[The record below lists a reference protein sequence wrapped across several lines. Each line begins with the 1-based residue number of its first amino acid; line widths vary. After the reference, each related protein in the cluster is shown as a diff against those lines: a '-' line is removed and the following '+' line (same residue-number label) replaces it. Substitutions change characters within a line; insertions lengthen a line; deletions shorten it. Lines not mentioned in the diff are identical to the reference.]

1 MTRGSTLAVRCTL
14 ALAVAAGALVGAC
27 AAPLPSTELPPA
39 RFIMPA
45 RGLTGLRDY
54 RGVVD
59 FRMRESGLD
68 QAAAAELALKA
79 QVDFVFLADRVDS
92 SADYGTTGFTN
103 QILFIAGASFPA
115 SQGGEVLGFN
125 LTAPVDPKLGAKEL
139 ISAIRDQDAIA
150 AVAGAS
156 QFASADDYALADAIE
171 VYDFGRQW
179 SERSGSS
186 LYLRALFLS
195 ADRFFSGFDVRP
207 DAELAAFDRMAA
219 GAHATLL
226 AGLGAP
232 GETKVIG
239 MNVGNPAQRM
249 LVFTTHVLARE
260 RQVGPVVDALRRGNS
275 YVSFDILGYVP
286 NFAFYAQHGD
296 ERVMMG
302 DEVELAQGVALRTE
316 LHDPAERI
324 VLLANGVEV
333 ASVENATQ
341 LEFAPKVP
349 AAYRI
354 EAYREGL
361 PWIYSNPVY
370 VR

>member
-1 MTRGSTLAVRCTL
+1 MRCTL
-14 ALAVAAGALVGAC
+14 ALAVAVGSLVGGC

-68 QAAAAELALKA
+68 QVAAAELALKA
-79 QVDFVFLADRVDS
+79 QIDFVFLADRADS

-103 QILFIAGASFPA
+103 QILFIAGASFPVE

-125 LTAPVDPKLGAKEL
+125 LTAPVDPRLGAKEL
-139 ISAIRDQDAIA
+139 ITAIRDQGAIA
-150 AVAGAS
+150 AVVGAS
-156 QFASADDYALADAIE
+156 LFASADDYALADAME
-171 VYDFGRQW
+171 VYNFGRLW
-179 SERSGSS
+179 SGRSGSA
-186 LYLRALFLS
+186 LYLGSLFSS
-195 ADRFFSGFDVRP
+195 ADRFFRGFDVRP
-207 DAELAAFDRMAA
+207 DAELAEYDRMAA

-232 GETKVIG
+232 GETSVVG
-239 MNVGNPAQRM
+239 MSIGNPAQRM
-249 LVFTTHVLARE
+249 HVFTTHVLARE

-302 DEVELAQGVALRTE
+302 DEVELSEGVALRTE

-333 ASVENATQ
+333 ASADNATQ